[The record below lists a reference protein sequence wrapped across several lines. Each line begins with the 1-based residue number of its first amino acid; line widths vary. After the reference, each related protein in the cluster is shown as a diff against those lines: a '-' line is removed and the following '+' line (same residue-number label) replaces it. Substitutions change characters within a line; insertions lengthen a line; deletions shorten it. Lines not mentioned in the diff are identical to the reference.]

1 MPCPSSR
8 RVRSRCVRI
17 ALGFATMALFV
28 AISLEP
34 AQAANILVVA
44 GTAPIAQTAAG
55 VLNSD
60 LSGSNTVT
68 VVNTGVPA
76 SLAGYTQIYD
86 LRYDNSPA
94 FTSGE
99 MTEYL
104 AFLNAAPNNTIFMMG
119 ENAGFNSRNTPM
131 LQFIAQAGGGTIAAP
146 VSSSSA
152 SEALA
157 AQFQS
162 PNSITTVR
170 FAACGLITS
179 AGRGAFASS
188 ESAGGCSLFFGL
200 GAFTNAPQGAMVVV
214 FDVNF
219 IATAPSGGAVNEVA
233 FRQNLEQFVS
243 APPVAPSPAPA
254 PSAGAPTLSE
264 WGMIILA
271 AGLIYVAMRRR
282 RAPGPASAS

>member
-8 RVRSRCVRI
+8 RVTSRCVRI
-17 ALGFATMALFV
+17 AFTLATMVIFV
-28 AISLEP
+28 ALSLAP
-34 AQAANILVVA
+34 VQAANILIVA
-44 GTAPIAQTAAG
+44 GTDGIAQTAAG

-60 LSGSNTVT
+60 LSGTNTVT

-86 LRYDNSPA
+86 VRYNNAPA

-99 MTEYL
+99 MTQYL

-146 VSSSSA
+146 AVSSAA
-152 SEALA
+152 SEAVA

-170 FAACGLITS
+170 FAACGLVTS

-188 ESAGGCSLFFGL
+188 ESGGGCSLFFGL
-200 GAFTNAPQGAMVVV
+200 GSFTNAPQGAMVVV

-219 IATAPSGGAVNEVA
+219 IATAPTGGAVNEVA
-233 FRQNLEQFVS
+233 YRQNLEQFVS
-243 APPVAPSPAPA
+243 APPVAPSVPA
-254 PSAGAPTLSE
+254 PSAGVPTLSE
-264 WGMIILA
+264 WGMILLA
-271 AGLIYVAMRRR
+271 AGLVYVAVRRLR
-282 RAPGPASAS
+282 VPGPAGAR